1 MEKSTRSAI
10 RSISVLHTPHHNIV
24 IYEYVDCAAC
34 ISNECGK
41 NAKVET
47 HIFVQIHAHTH
58 THTKNQRKR
67 IEMKEIKIASESTPI
82 NNE

>member
-10 RSISVLHTPHHNIV
+10 RSISVLHTPYHNIV
-24 IYEYVDCAAC
+24 IYKYVDCAAC

-47 HIFVQIHAHTH
+47 HIFVQIHAHTY
-58 THTKNQRKR
+58 THQKPAQTNRNERNKNCER
-67 IEMKEIKIASESTPI
+67 INANK
-82 NNE
+82 